1 MIDRWIGIVRTDF
14 SRFDRE
20 PSDWRLY
27 LSLVLAVVGAVGA
40 VAGAGAMLQDG
51 ICDAEEEDDQEEE
64 EEDDDDDDI
73 LQVLLQINKL
83 S

>member
-1 MIDRWIGIVRTDF
+1 M
-14 SRFDRE
+14 
-20 PSDWRLY
+20 
-27 LSLVLAVVGAVGA
+27 LAAVGAVGA

-64 EEDDDDDDI
+64 EDDDDDDD
-73 LQVLLQINKL
+73 LQDLLQINKL

>member
-1 MIDRWIGIVRTDF
+1 M
-14 SRFDRE
+14 
-20 PSDWRLY
+20 
-27 LSLVLAVVGAVGA
+27 LAVVGAVGA